1 MINKLIEGISKKL
14 YEVFGN
20 VKIYV
25 DEIPQNFVTPSFFV
39 KCLTH
44 NDNLMLFDTKRKI
57 TKFDI
62 LYFPTENNLNKE
74 YEVNNVL
81 AVLVDSLNII
91 EADGHK
97 VKGLNITTEKVDGV
111 LHFFVDYNIT
121 LIKQGENIKMENLKE
136 RTDVNG

>member
-14 YEVFGN
+14 YEVLGDI
-20 VKIYV
+20 KIYV
-25 DEIPQNFVTPSFFV
+25 EEIPQNFVTPSFYI

-44 NDNLMLFDTKRKI
+44 SDNLMLFDTKKKI

-62 LYFPTENNLNKE
+62 LYFPAENNLNKE

-91 EADGHK
+91 EAEGHK
-97 VKGLNITTEKVDGV
+97 VKGFNITTEKVDGV
-111 LHFFVDYNIT
+111 LHFFVDYNIA
-121 LIKQGENIKMENLKE
+121 LVKPGEDIKMENLKE

>member
-14 YEVFGN
+14 YAVFGDI
-20 VKIYV
+20 KIYV
-25 DEIPQNFVTPSFFV
+25 EEVPQGFVTPCFYIR
-39 KCLTH
+39 CLTH
-44 NDNLMLFDTKRKI
+44 NDSLMLFDTKKKI

-62 LYFPTENNLNKE
+62 LYFPTENSLNEE
-74 YEVNNVL
+74 YEINNVL

-91 EADGHK
+91 EAEGHK
-97 VKGLNITTEKVDGV
+97 VKGFNSTTEKVDGV

-121 LIKQGENIKMENLKE
+121 LIKTEEDIKMEILKE